1 MYMAAVSK
9 PAATSLLPFADFLQV
24 VERAPLISI
33 DLVVQNSAG
42 EALLGWRTNQPAC
55 DHWFVPGGRVQK
67 NETLDAAFLRLTQA
81 ELGVALVRSSAQWLG
96 VYEHFYA
103 SNAGRVEGFGTHY
116 VVLAY
121 TLQLDESDMALPLG
135 EQHSQYRWASKE
147 EILLDE
153 TVHLHSRAYFE

>member
-1 MYMAAVSK
+1 MYMAAANK
-9 PAATSLLPFADFLQV
+9 PEAASLLPFADFLQV

-33 DLVVQNSAG
+33 DLVVQNPAG
-42 EALLGWRTNQPAC
+42 EALLGWRNNQPAC

-81 ELGVALVRSSAQWLG
+81 ELGVALARSAGEWLG
-96 VYEHFYA
+96 VYEHFYD
-103 SNAGRVEGFGTHY
+103 SNAGRAEGFGTHY

-121 TLQLDESDMALPLG
+121 KLQLSESDMALPLG
-135 EQHSQYRWASKE
+135 EQHARYRWATQD
-147 EILLDE
+147 EIIHDP

>member
-1 MYMAAVSK
+1 MFMAEANKALASS
-9 PAATSLLPFADFLQV
+9 PLAFADFLQV

-42 EALLGWRTNQPAC
+42 QALLGWRTNQPAC

-81 ELGVALVRSSAQWLG
+81 ELGIALPRSARQWLG
-96 VYEHFYA
+96 VYEHFYD
-103 SNAGRVEGFGTHY
+103 SNAGRLDGFGTHY

-121 TLQLDESDMALPLG
+121 TLQLDEADMALPLG
-135 EQHSQYRWASKE
+135 EQHSRYRWASKV
-147 EILLDE
+147 EIIQDPA
-153 TVHLHSRAYFE
+153 VHLHSRAYFE